1 MLTETS
7 KQNQLSV
14 LCMLSRDLTSILC
27 MLVVLKT
34 DVLKWCLV
42 NIKCNGLIK
51 MIQCR
56 QRPNVIAKI
65 IVVGIQNNSINN
77 VRTRVNGEVISVWK
91 DNNQVGEQPLF
102 RLAMLIILA
111 PLLIIAAMSSS
122 DSIICWAL

>member
-91 DNNQVGEQPLF
+91 DNNQVGEQPFF
-102 RLAMLIILA
+102 R
-111 PLLIIAAMSSS
+111 
-122 DSIICWAL
+122 